1 MRNRK
6 KKLIMGGYTPKAAIL
21 AKKVKE
27 RRLKIAKRNKIID
40 RILNDKK

>member
-6 KKLIMGGYTPKAAIL
+6 KKLIMGGHSPKAAIL
-21 AKKVKE
+21 AKREKE

-40 RILNDKK
+40 QILNGKK